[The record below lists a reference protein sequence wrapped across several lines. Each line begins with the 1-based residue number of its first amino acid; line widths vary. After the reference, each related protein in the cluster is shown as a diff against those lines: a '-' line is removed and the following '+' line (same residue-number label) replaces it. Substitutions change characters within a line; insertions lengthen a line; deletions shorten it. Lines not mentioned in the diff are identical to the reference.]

1 MRSQKLGNGTTGTR
15 NFYYLNRRLAM
26 WLRVTAKLQRRPRAR
41 FPGPTRIAT
50 GANPVHSC
58 QQSKR
63 IPGSHGN
70 LLVRRRGDQVGDFRV
85 FTCRLSLD
93 AGQAMGTSAIA
104 LAGV

>member
-50 GANPVHSC
+50 GAN
-58 QQSKR
+58 
-63 IPGSHGN
+63 
-70 LLVRRRGDQVGDFRV
+70 LVRRRGDQVGDFRV

>member
-1 MRSQKLGNGTTGTR
+1 MN
-15 NFYYLNRRLAM
+15 LNRRLAM

-50 GANPVHSC
+50 GAN
-58 QQSKR
+58 
-63 IPGSHGN
+63 
-70 LLVRRRGDQVGDFRV
+70 LVRRRGDQVGDFRV